1 MHQRLRVYAIGLAA
15 VALLII
21 GVAIQQGVFAQDD
34 SDDSN
39 TPAAT
44 TTQTGDEFNNGATDA
59 NAEAALQ
66 YKSFIETVATN
77 LHVSDPMVVDNVV
90 KTVLKQVVDEQVGSG
105 AMSDADAEAVRAQID
120 SGNVAPLIFGKA
132 DQGDTGGSGTP
143 PPSDDSTQQDDGSG
157 APAAPTEDDDGYDY
171 GY

>member
-1 MHQRLRVYAIGLAA
+1 MHQRLRVYAIGMAA

-34 SDDSN
+34 DSN
-39 TPAAT
+39 PPATAAPAGDTDTSNAAAT
-44 TTQTGDEFNNGATDA
+44 DS
-59 NAEAALQ
+59 NAEAALR

-90 KTVLKQVVDEQVGSG
+90 KTVLKQVVDEQVSAGE
-105 AMSDADAEAVRAQID
+105 MSDTDAEAVRAQID
-120 SGNVAPLIFGKA
+120 SGNVAPLIFGQS
-132 DQGDTGGSGTP
+132 DQGDGGE
-143 PPSDDSTQQDDGSG
+143 SDENSQQDDGSG
-157 APAAPTEDDDGYDY
+157 APQQQPTEAPDDDYDY

>member
-44 TTQTGDEFNNGATDA
+44 TTQTGDEPNNGATDA

-66 YKSFIETVATN
+66 YKSFIETAAAN
-77 LHVSDPMVVDNVV
+77 LHVSDPMVVDNVI
-90 KTVLKQVVDEQVGSG
+90 KTVLKQVVDEQVSSG
-105 AMSDADAEAVRAQID
+105 AMSETDAEAVRAQID
-120 SGNVAPLIFGKA
+120 SGNVAPLIFGQA
-132 DQGDTGGSGTP
+132 DQGDTGGSDET
-143 PPSDDSTQQDDGSG
+143 SQQDDGSG
-157 APAAPTEDDDGYDY
+157 APQQQPTESPDDDYDY